1 MLFSNGFPPGEGQ
14 GYPAALKLKDV
25 LIKDGGLGYYCG
37 IDKIRLEPANGAELS
52 LCQCGPFGQI
62 EKVCI
67 DKSGWFTRMPN
78 VIVDSPTG
86 LNLDVALQFEVIRDP
101 VEELPLVQV
110 TDLVGL
116 KQTGYYDGRPYY
128 GAVFYQD
135 GVKYAGW
142 YETAGE

>member
-1 MLFSNGFPPGEGQ
+1 
-14 GYPAALKLKDV
+14 
-25 LIKDGGLGYYCG
+25 
-37 IDKIRLEPANGAELS
+37 
-52 LCQCGPFGQI
+52 
-62 EKVCI
+62 
-67 DKSGWFTRMPN
+67 MPN

-142 YETAGE
+142 YETAGQLVQIYDTMQESIDGMVTTPPSAIQRQGSDPGGNDPTLNIPGTPQNLT